1 GHARQALGAASS
13 ASVLVGH
20 LARRHSLTRE
30 VSDLAA
36 AGDLPVAVLSTAKG
50 DVPESSPRFAGLYV
64 GAASA
69 KRARLAVED
78 SDVLITVG
86 VTLTDTVTGGGT
98 HHLPEARRI
107 DLAPDRARIGD
118 VVYPGI
124 SMRRSLAI
132 GPAAAR
138 ASHIPARADLAGLP
152 AAETAPAVPGQLGLT
167 QRHVWASVQDFL
179 RPGDLVLAD
188 QGTAFYG
195 AAGLTLPDGA

>member
-1 GHARQALGAASS
+1 YLTIPADVVGAPVPPPARALPAADREADVAPFTVAGFAGHARQALGAASS

-107 DLAPDRARIGD
+107 DLAPDRA
-118 VVYPGI
+118 
-124 SMRRSLAI
+124 
-132 GPAAAR
+132 
-138 ASHIPARADLAGLP
+138 
-152 AAETAPAVPGQLGLT
+152 
-167 QRHVWASVQDFL
+167 
-179 RPGDLVLAD
+179 
-188 QGTAFYG
+188 
-195 AAGLTLPDGA
+195 